1 MLTAHARVSGCYRD
15 KLTDRPDCMKMLAGC
30 GSIQPK
36 ILQVFG
42 SNADRPPNLWMV
54 NDRRVLTEAD
64 VHAAI

>member
-1 MLTAHARVSGCYRD
+1 
-15 KLTDRPDCMKMLAGC
+15 MKMLAGC

-42 SNADRPPNLWMV
+42 SNADRPPNRWMV